1 MRNLSTQE
9 IAIAAA
15 QAMDDKLA
23 EEIKVLK
30 VSDVMVD
37 ADYFVIGSC
46 QTMIQLNAIAH
57 AVLDK
62 LKELNVPL
70 LRQEGRHDNQWVLL
84 DYGSVVIHIFT
95 AEEREYYSLEK
106 LWADAEVVPFE

>member
-1 MRNLSTQE
+1 M
-9 IAIAAA
+9 
-15 QAMDDKLA
+15 
-23 EEIKVLK
+23 
-30 VSDVMVD
+30 
-37 ADYFVIGSC
+37 
-46 QTMIQLNAIAH
+46 
-57 AVLDK
+57 
-62 LKELNVPL
+62 PL